1 MHLRRPTALLVALVA
16 ALPALSAC
24 SASGRDAATSQVNQI
39 VMGANNRD
47 FDVDVLNAVIV
58 AKTDGSGTF
67 IATLVNNSSQ
77 ADNSMTALE
86 GEQGLTSRRSRPS
99 RSRCGAWSTSPT
111 TTRGSSSRVTSRLG
125 QYVPLTV
132 TLGDGT
138 AIPVNTPVV
147 PDSGYWTG
155 LDQSA

>member
-1 MHLRRPTALLVALVA
+1 MHLRRSTALLVALVA

-24 SASGRDAATSQVNQI
+24 SATGRDAATSQVNQI
-39 VMGANNRD
+39 VMGTDNRD
-47 FDVDVLNAVIV
+47 FEVDVLNAVIV
-58 AKTDGSGTF
+58 AKADGSGTF
-67 IATLVNNSSQ
+67 ITTLVNNSSQ
-77 ADNSMTALE
+77 TDNSMTALE
-86 GEQGLTSRRSRPS
+86 GGQGLDV
-99 RSRCGAWSTSPT
+99 STFSAISIPA
-111 TTRGSSSRVTSRLG
+111 RGLVNLADNGSGIVVTGDFKLG

>member
-39 VMGANNRD
+39 VMGTDNRD
-47 FDVDVLNAVIV
+47 FEVDVLNAVIV
-58 AKTDGSGTF
+58 AKADGSGTF

-77 ADNSMTALE
+77 TDNSMTALA
-86 GEQGLTSRRSRPS
+86 GDQGLDV
-99 RSRCGAWSTSPT
+99 STFSAISIPV
-111 TTRGSSSRVTSRLG
+111 RGLVNLADNGSGIVVTGDFKLG

>member
-1 MHLRRPTALLVALVA
+1 MHLRRSTALLVALVA

-24 SASGRDAATSQVNQI
+24 SATGRDAATSQVNQI
-39 VMGANNRD
+39 VMGTDNRD
-47 FDVDVLNAVIV
+47 FEVDVLNAVIV
-58 AKTDGSGTF
+58 AKADGSGTF
-67 IATLVNNSSQ
+67 ITTLVNNSSQ
-77 ADNSMTALE
+77 TDNSMTALE
-86 GEQGLTSRRSRPS
+86 GGQGLDV
-99 RSRCGAWSTSPT
+99 STFSAISIPA
-111 TTRGSSSRVTSRLG
+111 RGLVNLADSGSGIVVTGDFKLG

>member
-39 VMGANNRD
+39 VMGTDNRD
-47 FDVDVLNAVIV
+47 FEVDVLNAVIV
-58 AKTDGSGTF
+58 AKADGSGTF

-77 ADNSMTALE
+77 TDNSMTALA
-86 GEQGLTSRRSRPS
+86 GDQGLDV
-99 RSRCGAWSTSPT
+99 STFSAISIPV
-111 TTRGSSSRVTSRLG
+111 RGLVNLADNGLGIVVTGDFKLG

-138 AIPVNTPVV
+138 SIPVNTPVV

>member
-39 VMGANNRD
+39 VMGTDNRD
-47 FDVDVLNAVIV
+47 FEVDVLNAVIV
-58 AKTDGSGTF
+58 AKADGSGTF

-77 ADNSMTALE
+77 TDNSMTALA
-86 GEQGLTSRRSRPS
+86 GDQGLDV
-99 RSRCGAWSTSPT
+99 STFSAISIPV
-111 TTRGSSSRVTSRLG
+111 RGLVNLADNGSGIVVTGDFKLG

-138 AIPVNTPVV
+138 SIPVNTPVV

>member
-39 VMGANNRD
+39 VMGTDNRD
-47 FDVDVLNAVIV
+47 FEVDVLNAVIV
-58 AKTDGSGTF
+58 AKADGSGTF
-67 IATLVNNSSQ
+67 ITTLVNNSSQ
-77 ADNSMTALE
+77 TDNSMTALE
-86 GEQGLTSRRSRPS
+86 GGQGLDV
-99 RSRCGAWSTSPT
+99 STFSAIPIPA
-111 TTRGSSSRVTSRLG
+111 RGLVNLADSDSGIVVTGDFKLG